1 MSRVIDGLIAYRVLK
16 LLVTPFNRT
25 KAFEL
30 GIIDDKGKVLKKS
43 RDIKDPQERNAY
55 TLLIRFVFN
64 LKRLLSKVGIRGP
77 LGSSAAAALAFFKE
91 EAGEQL
97 SETAALDIEREIYKY
112 ITSEGFEF
120 DLSENYGEP
129 LTEGTYKVKH
139 DIYNSEGDI
148 VINIDEE
155 VYFKE
160 TTDIIMGYDV
170 FKHNDIYLTTE
181 DLYVWYCKTKNKTTH
196 ISKTW

>member
-1 MSRVIDGLIAYRVLK
+1 MSRIIDGLIAYRVLK
-16 LLVTPFNRT
+16 LLVTPFNKT
-25 KAFEL
+25 KAFQF
-30 GIIDDKGKVLKKS
+30 GIIDAKGKVLIKSKQFYKKFP
-43 RDIKDPQERNAY
+43 KQERQQARKAY

-64 LKRLLSKVGIRGP
+64 LKRLLGKVGVRGP

-97 SETAALDIEREIYKY
+97 SKTAALDIEREIYKY

-129 LTEGTYKVKH
+129 LTEGTYKAKH
-139 DIYNSEGDI
+139 DIYNDEGDI

-170 FKHNDIYLTTE
+170 FKHKDIYLTTE
-181 DLYVWYCKTKNKTTH
+181 DLYV
-196 ISKTW
+196 

>member
-1 MSRVIDGLIAYRVLK
+1 MSRVIDALVAYRVLK

-64 LKRLLSKVGIRGP
+64 LKRLLGKVGVRGP
-77 LGSSAAAALAFFKE
+77 LGSAAAAAIAFFKE
-91 EAGEQL
+91 QSGEQL
-97 SETAALDIEREIYKY
+97 SENAALDIERQIYKY

-139 DIYNSEGDI
+139 DIYNSEGEV

-170 FKHNDIYLTTE
+170 FKHKDIYLTTE
-181 DLYVWYCKTKNKTTH
+181 DLYV
-196 ISKTW
+196 

>member
-1 MSRVIDGLIAYRVLK
+1 MSRVIDALIAYRVLK
-16 LLVTPFNRT
+16 LLVTPFNKT
-25 KAFEL
+25 KAFEF
-30 GIIDDKGKVLKKS
+30 GIIDAKGKVLKKS
-43 RDIKDPQERNAY
+43 RDIKEPKERNAY

-64 LKRLLSKVGIRGP
+64 LKRLLSKVGVRGP
-77 LGSSAAAALAFFKE
+77 LGSAAAAAIAFFKE
-91 EAGEQL
+91 QSGDQL
-97 SETAALDIEREIYKY
+97 SDTAGLDIERGVYRYLKK
-112 ITSEGFEF
+112 EGFEF

-139 DIYNSEGDI
+139 DIYNSEGEV

-170 FKHNDIYLTTE
+170 FKHKDIYLTTE
-181 DLYVWYCKTKNKTTH
+181 DLYV
-196 ISKTW
+196 